1 MNNKN
6 EKQIKKFATT
16 YMSLGMSCGLSMGM
30 LYGMLLFDNMA
41 LGMCLGMSVGMC
53 IGTAIGSAKDKRLA
67 ENMMH
72 VTRIKDDKESDG
84 KIIYAVDKDG
94 NEKLYKVSVKIAKNA
109 KFAVGD
115 RVAEETNKS
124 LVSLETK

>member
-1 MNNKN
+1 MENKN
-6 EKQIKKFATT
+6 EKKIQKFATL
-16 YMSLGMSCGLSMGM
+16 YMSCGMMLGISTGM

-41 LGMCLGMSVGMC
+41 IGMCLGMSMGMC
-53 IGTAIGSAKDKRLA
+53 LGLAIGSAKDKGLS

-72 VTRIKDDKESDG
+72 ITRIQEDIESDG

-94 NEKLYKVSVKIAKNA
+94 NEKLYKVSERIAKNT

-115 RVAEETNKS
+115 RVAEETNKT
-124 LVSLETK
+124 LVSLENK